1 MKTLTQTALLCLLLT
16 LIFSCKKETATPA
29 GPLDESYYKEKLTEM
44 VHLSPS
50 NTAKSLTRSSGGD
63 SELKFD
69 TYKQAYEFFNKLL
82 ARKDSVSLQVYGI
95 DSLPPAS
102 TSNLP
107 VSTLATNGTQYMS
120 FTGQANNTVTV
131 YNSWG
136 TSSLNVIYLASV
148 SVAYPFTESN
158 GIRTYNGKQPVSST
172 VSSLGVVY
180 GGLGAIE
187 SQNNIINAQPGGG
200 TVSGNM
206 QGVFH
211 IQDSEYSF
219 RVSWSSQYYWDL
231 PQLPTGTAIFHST
244 LTASIS

>member
-1 MKTLTQTALLCLLLT
+1 MKTITQTALLCLLLT

-63 SELKFD
+63 NELKFD

-82 ARKDSVSLQVYGI
+82 ASKDSMSLQVYGV
-95 DSLPPAS
+95 DSLLPTS
-102 TSNLP
+102 TSNLS

-131 YNSWG
+131 YNSFG
-136 TSSLNVIYLASV
+136 TGTINVIYLASV

-158 GIRTYNGKQPVSST
+158 GVRTYNGKQPINST
-172 VSSLGVVY
+172 ASSLGVVY
-180 GGLGAIE
+180 KGLGAIE
-187 SQNNIINAQPGGG
+187 SQNSIINAQPGGG
-200 TVSGNM
+200 NVSGNM

-211 IQDSEYSF
+211 VGDSELSF
-219 RVSWSSQYYWDL
+219 YISWSSQYYWEL

-244 LTASIS
+244 LTASAS